1 MKKISAILKYI
12 FNLIVGLLSI
22 PMTFLGYI
30 LMTNSSK
37 GSNVQNDDG
46 LLFIPLGI
54 LILLVSLAVLIFNII
69 YPVLQ
74 KKERQNGII
83 SAIGILFV
91 GNCCLFV
98 VLGYKLIEKINRLGT
113 A

>member
-74 KKERQNGII
+74 KKKGKMVSYLPLVFYLSGIV
-83 SAIGILFV
+83 AYLLYWGI
-91 GNCCLFV
+91 N
-98 VLGYKLIEKINRLGT
+98 
-113 A
+113 

>member
-1 MKKISAILKYI
+1 MKKISVILKYI
-12 FNLIVGLLSI
+12 FNLIVGFLSI

-54 LILLVSLAVLIFNII
+54 LILLVSLSVLTFEII
-69 YPVLQ
+69 NPILQ
-74 KKERQNGII
+74 KKKGKMVSYLPLVFYLSGIV
-83 SAIGILFV
+83 AYLLYWGM
-91 GNCCLFV
+91 N
-98 VLGYKLIEKINRLGT
+98 
-113 A
+113 